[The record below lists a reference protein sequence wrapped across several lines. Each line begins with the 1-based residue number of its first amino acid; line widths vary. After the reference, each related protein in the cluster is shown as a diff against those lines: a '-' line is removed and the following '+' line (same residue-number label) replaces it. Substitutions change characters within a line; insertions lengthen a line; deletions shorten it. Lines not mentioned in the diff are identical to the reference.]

1 MYKGMIR
8 TFVPL
13 VFMLLPLAAAA
24 EGEIYKIVDKDG
36 NVTFTDQ
43 RPSSNAEPM
52 ELPPL
57 SVIETDIPV
66 PAETGEAP
74 AGEAAE
80 ALPLTPREL
89 RRKYRDFRITSP
101 QQEETFWGTAN
112 TVSVTW
118 GSSEPI
124 VEDLTVFLFVDGE
137 AQQVPAN
144 GSAQL
149 VLDRG
154 EHQVYAELRD
164 SRNRRIVA
172 TEPVTFFV
180 KQHSVGFNRPSV
192 SPGQGGPGR

>member
-1 MYKGMIR
+1 MKHGTIR
-8 TFVPL
+8 TLVPL
-13 VFMLLPLAAAA
+13 FLLLLPLTAAS

-43 RPSSNAEPM
+43 RPSSNAQPM

-57 SVIETDIPV
+57 SVIETDIQV
-66 PAETGEAP
+66 PEEAGP
-74 AGEAAE
+74 ESALAEAAE

-101 QQEETFWGTAN
+101 QPEETFWGTAN

-118 GSSEPI
+118 AASEPI
-124 VEDLTVFLFVDGE
+124 TEELTVFLFVDGDS
-137 AQQVPAN
+137 QQVPAD
-144 GSAQL
+144 GSAEL
-149 VLDRG
+149 VLERG

-164 SRNRRIVA
+164 SRNRRITT

-180 KQHSVGFNRPSV
+180 KQFSENFNRPAV
-192 SPGQGGPGR
+192 SPGPGG

>member
-1 MYKGMIR
+1 MKQGMIR
-8 TFVPL
+8 KLVPMVCL
-13 VFMLLPLAAAA
+13 LLPLTAMA

-43 RPSSNAEPM
+43 RPSTNAQPM

-57 SVIETDIPV
+57 SVIETDIQV
-66 PAETGEAP
+66 PDESAP
-74 AGEAAE
+74 AGAEEAANTF
-80 ALPLTPREL
+80 PPTPREL

-101 QQEETFWGTAN
+101 QPEETFWGTAN

-118 GSSEPI
+118 ASSEPI
-124 VEDLTVFLFVDGE
+124 SDELTVFLFVDGE
-137 AQQVPAN
+137 SQQVPAS
-144 GSAQL
+144 GSAEL

-164 SRNRRIVA
+164 TRNRRITS

-180 KQHSVGFNRPSV
+180 KQYSANFNRPAAG
-192 SPGQGGPGR
+192 PAPRGPGR